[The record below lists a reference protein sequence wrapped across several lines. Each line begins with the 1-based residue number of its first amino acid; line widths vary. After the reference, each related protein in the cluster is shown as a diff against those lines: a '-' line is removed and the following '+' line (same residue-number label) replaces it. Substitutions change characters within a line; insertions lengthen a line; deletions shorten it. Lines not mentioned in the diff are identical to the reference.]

1 MRAEIRRRPADIV
14 GVGGGE
20 FLGGDVVGGGP
31 GAEFAIVR
39 LARAEAGG
47 GAHGGVA
54 GEREPFPDP
63 DRALAFLCIDE
74 IDLGGR
80 LLSMN
85 RAGLKMMGVQ
95 EEGAIGGLRDLSAVA
110 DEDKERIG
118 RLRRLASEGQAMR
131 CTVSVAMRR
140 RSTVTRR
147 GAFRWSW
154 SGWPGGGLARG
165 GGVVGG
171 TAGGGARTLTERNY
185 PAQFGSPIKVL
196 AIEDQPVAA
205 RQLMAVLRSLGHK
218 A

>member
-63 DRALAFLCIDE
+63 DRALAFLCIHE

-154 SGWPGGGLARG
+154 SGWRGRRIGQGWRCSGRNCWGRRANAYGTKLPGSIWLP
-165 GGVVGG
+165 
-171 TAGGGARTLTERNY
+171 Y
-185 PAQFGSPIKVL
+185 K
-196 AIEDQPVAA
+196 
-205 RQLMAVLRSLGHK
+205 SLGD
-218 A
+218 